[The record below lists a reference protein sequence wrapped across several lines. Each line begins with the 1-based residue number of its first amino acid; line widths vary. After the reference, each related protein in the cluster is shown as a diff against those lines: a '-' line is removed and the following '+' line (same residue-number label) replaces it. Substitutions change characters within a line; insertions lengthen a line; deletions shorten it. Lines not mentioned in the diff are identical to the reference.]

1 MNFGGKSRMAVDKLI
16 RAVIDTNIVIKA
28 MISKRN
34 ITAAKKIMF
43 ALFEI

>member
-1 MNFGGKSRMAVDKLI
+1 MVEQRRI

-28 MISKRN
+28 MISERN

-43 ALFEI
+43 ALDEKSIYR